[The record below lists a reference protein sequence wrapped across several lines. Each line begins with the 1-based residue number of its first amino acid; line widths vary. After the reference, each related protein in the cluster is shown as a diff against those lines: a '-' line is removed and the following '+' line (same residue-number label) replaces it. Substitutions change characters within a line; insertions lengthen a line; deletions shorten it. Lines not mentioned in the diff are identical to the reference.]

1 MSPVNLFQCVTEK
14 GSYVVG
20 YLLDGW
26 TKELTIQAK
35 TPAELMMRVQNAIGD
50 ISPVTYVEQV

>member
-14 GSYVVG
+14 GSYIVG

-26 TKELTIQAK
+26 TKELIIQAK
-35 TPAELMMRVQNAIGD
+35 TPTELMMRVQNAIGS
-50 ISPVTYVEQV
+50 IIPVTYVEHI